1 MRLLCA
7 VKPDERH
14 RVQQPNQ
21 GGGTCTVADKGQG
34 FQARPEN
41 SNEGAKT
48 RRLLIVLRAPVILS
62 DSEAPSE
69 DELHHQTNSP
79 ESFMG

>member
-1 MRLLCA
+1 
-7 VKPDERH
+7 
-14 RVQQPNQ
+14 
-21 GGGTCTVADKGQG
+21 
-34 FQARPEN
+34 
-41 SNEGAKT
+41 
-48 RRLLIVLRAPVILS
+48 VLRAPVILS